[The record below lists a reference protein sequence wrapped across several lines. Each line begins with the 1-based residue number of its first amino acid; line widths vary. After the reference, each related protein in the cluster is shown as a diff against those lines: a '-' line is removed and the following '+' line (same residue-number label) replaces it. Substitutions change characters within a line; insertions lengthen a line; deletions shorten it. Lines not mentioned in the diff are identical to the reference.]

1 MGLVILEVGTLKEV
15 SGINCGLN
23 DKYKLLTEI

>member
-1 MGLVILEVGTLKEV
+1 MGLVLLEIGTLKEV

-23 DKYKLLTEI
+23 DKHKLLTGI